1 MSSHPPPPWRLSGRV
16 LIAPALAATA
26 GTPDPRSGSVAR
38 LGGRSLGGL
47 MLARY
52 ELGSTLRYSEL
63 LAAGGVARTG
73 LGVGFWI
80 PYARVDDETSVAAG
94 RRVWGLPKRMADFS
108 WTESPNATAAQVTEE
123 SGAVVRVS
131 ATPRGRRWPVPVVV
145 PFLSADGDRVAAAR
159 GWLHGARARVR
170 VEVPPSSSLAELGL
184 DFAGVGWVGQARLT
198 VTSPRP
204 GRPRPARRAQAAQ
217 P

>member
-1 MSSHPPPPWRLSGRV
+1 MSAHPPPPWRLNGRV
-16 LIAPALAATA
+16 MIAPALAGAA
-26 GTPDPRSGSVAR
+26 GALDPRAGSVAR
-38 LGGRSLGGL
+38 LRGRSLGGL
-47 MLARY
+47 MVARY

-80 PYARVDDETSVAAG
+80 PYARVDDETSVDAG

-123 SGAVVRVS
+123 SGAVVRIS

-159 GWLHGARARVR
+159 GWLHGASARVR
-170 VEVPPSSSLAELGL
+170 VEVPASSSLAELGL

-204 GRPRPARRAQAAQ
+204 GRPRRARRARAAQ

>member
-1 MSSHPPPPWRLSGRV
+1 MSAHPRPPWRLSGRV
-16 LIAPALAATA
+16 LIAPAFAATA
-26 GTPDPRSGSVAR
+26 GALDPRAGSVMR
-38 LGGRSLGGL
+38 LRGRSLGGL
-47 MLARY
+47 MVARY

-63 LAAGGVARTG
+63 LSAGGVARTG
-73 LGVGFWI
+73 VGVGFWI
-80 PYARVDDETSVAAG
+80 PYARVDDETSADAG

-108 WTESPNATAAQVTEE
+108 WTESPNATAAEVIEE

-131 ATPRGRRWPVPVVV
+131 ATPKGRRWPVPVVV

-170 VEVPPSSSLAELGL
+170 VEVPAGSSLAELGL

-198 VTSPRP
+198 VSAPRP
-204 GRPRPARRAQAAQ
+204 GRPRPAQRTHAAQ